1 MKYVFLIFYA
11 TKYSTIRQQIYF
23 FRVVFFFTVKLCV
36 AEIVNV
42 EPILVLRNGRSLQTT
57 FVQSPGFVMVHTT
70 YGRRLVFSFFVA
82 PIVIFVPASVN
93 SWLFFVLCP
102 NQLGKDC
109 HRLISPTVV
118 ACENA
123 RTHTRQ
129 SHVCCPSQALST
141 VLHLRMGLCLCQVKS
156 ASAHQKFASPP
167 LRADVLL
174 RRHRFHKLCSR
185 YCFQS
190 STLPVIMESGASANV
205 QYTTSNPPTKQYIQY
220 IHNKQIGLQN
230 TYTLSN
236 LNCE

>member
-129 SHVCCPSQALST
+129 SHVLPFSSVVNCFAFAYGIVLVLGKIGIGSPEIRVAST
-141 VLHLRMGLCLCQVKS
+141 AC
-156 ASAHQKFASPP
+156 
-167 LRADVLL
+167 
-174 RRHRFHKLCSR
+174 
-185 YCFQS
+185 
-190 STLPVIMESGASANV
+190 
-205 QYTTSNPPTKQYIQY
+205 
-220 IHNKQIGLQN
+220 
-230 TYTLSN
+230 
-236 LNCE
+236 